1 MMISF
6 LVTFSS
12 VWVPLVPCWITGTIL
27 GFGGRGATS
36 GSGPSWLRD
45 DQSVSESGMPDAK
58 FNGLTGFRFMG
69 GPGST
74 LPFFLGDGRF
84 TRRISE
90 RPGKGFTGDTCLTS
104 AVLFL
109 QQQYIISKASRRP
122 STIAI
127 RHQIRIVSFS
137 TFILID
143 RYVKTTGSIGLLLS
157 NKSQVFPFE
166 WN

>member
-1 MMISF
+1 
-6 LVTFSS
+6 
-12 VWVPLVPCWITGTIL
+12 
-27 GFGGRGATS
+27 
-36 GSGPSWLRD
+36 
-45 DQSVSESGMPDAK
+45 
-58 FNGLTGFRFMG
+58 
-69 GPGST
+69 
-74 LPFFLGDGRF
+74 
-84 TRRISE
+84 
-90 RPGKGFTGDTCLTS
+90 LTS